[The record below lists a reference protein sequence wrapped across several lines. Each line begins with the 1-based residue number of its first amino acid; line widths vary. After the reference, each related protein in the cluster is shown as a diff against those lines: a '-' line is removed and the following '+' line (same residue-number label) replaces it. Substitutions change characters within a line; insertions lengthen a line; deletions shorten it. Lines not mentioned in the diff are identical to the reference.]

1 MQTITRARRVA
12 YAALS
17 GIAGWATAVAFCS
30 PVLLITAVRNSEGQP
45 RLFVQTLFYGVL
57 AWAGWTFLLAL
68 AAWIFVAL
76 PLVLLIRPDLLVRRR
91 RLILACAIA
100 FSLWLAARRPAM
112 FRDPTGETFLHK
124 FGEIIPYAIFAV
136 AYTGTTAWTY
146 IAFSKRRLEAV
157 TPDSP
162 VPPRVQ

>member
-1 MQTITRARRVA
+1 METITRARRVG

-17 GIAGWATAVAFCS
+17 GLAGWGVAVLCCT

-76 PLVLLIRPDLLVRRR
+76 PVVLLIRPALLVRQRR
-91 RLILACAIA
+91 VILVCATA
-100 FSLWLAARRPAM
+100 FALWLAASRPTM
-112 FRDPTGETFLHK
+112 FCDPTGETFLHK
-124 FGEIIPYAIFAV
+124 FGEIIPYAAFAV
-136 AYTGTTAWTY
+136 AYTVTTAWTY
-146 IAFSKRRLEAV
+146 IAMSKRRLETDASESL
-157 TPDSP
+157 SP
-162 VPPRVQ
+162 PEAG